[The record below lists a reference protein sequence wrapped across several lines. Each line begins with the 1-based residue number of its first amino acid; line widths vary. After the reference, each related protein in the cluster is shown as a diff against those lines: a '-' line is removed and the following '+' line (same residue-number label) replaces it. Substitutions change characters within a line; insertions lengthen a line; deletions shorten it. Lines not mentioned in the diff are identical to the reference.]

1 MGRRFVDGAGTNLYP
16 IIISAEAANIMFTVV
31 GVWGAFVMRRRATKG
46 ALFLAVTFALGLIGI
61 GTLGFGGAPPAA
73 AQAIPKSLEQGG
85 TDDDLRNRKNMWTV
99 GVAGGLMSG
108 TNMTFADEMFQVLD
122 DGDNLRVIP
131 MVTYGAASNLED
143 LLYLRGVDVA
153 VTQSDVFEYFKTQR
167 KIANLE
173 SRVHYILRLPI
184 SEMHLIAGNDIKSI
198 EDLRG
203 KKVNFGPAGSASSLT
218 GTIVFQRFGVKVEPT
233 LYDNPMAMQKLK
245 SGEIAALI
253 RVVGKPV
260 DVLAKIPA
268 SAELHLVP
276 LPYSKAFADVYT
288 LGEFTSQDYPGLVPD
303 GQTVDTIAVP
313 SVLAVYNWPK
323 NTDRYRRVARFVEA
337 LYTKWDKFQEPPR
350 HPKWRDINLAA
361 TVPGWTRSS
370 VADDMLR
377 KLRQD
382 AVAEAPSTSGEF
394 SAFLR
399 TKTAAADT
407 PEQRDALFR
416 EFLHW
421 QQRQRARVQPPH

>member
-1 MGRRFVDGAGTNLYP
+1 
-16 IIISAEAANIMFTVV
+16 
-31 GVWGAFVMRRRATKG
+31 MRKQATEG
-46 ALFLAVTFALGLIGI
+46 ALFLATAFALGLIGI
-61 GTLGFGGAPPAA
+61 GALGIGAAPPAA
-73 AQAIPKSLEQGG
+73 AQAVPKALEQGG

-108 TNMTFADEMFQVLD
+108 TNMKFADEISQVLD

-167 KIANLE
+167 RIANLDG
-173 SRVHYILRLPI
+173 RVNFVLRLPI
-184 SEMHLIAGNDIKSI
+184 AEMHLIAGKDIKTI

-203 KKVNFGPAGSASSLT
+203 KKVNFGPAGSASSVT

-233 LYDNPMAMQKLK
+233 LDDNPTAMEKLE
-245 SGEIAALI
+245 SGEIAALV

-260 DVLAKIPA
+260 DVLAKIPT
-268 SAELHLVP
+268 SAGLHLVP
-276 LPYSKAFADVYT
+276 LPYSKAVADFYT

-303 GQTVDTIAVP
+303 DQTIDTIGVP
-313 SVLAVYNWPK
+313 LVLAVYNWPK

-337 LYTKWDKFQEPPR
+337 LYTKWDRFQQPPR
-350 HPKWRDINLAA
+350 HPKWRDVNLAA
-361 TVPGWTRSS
+361 TVPGWTRWS

-382 AVAEAPSTSGEF
+382 AVAEAPGSSSEF

-399 TKTAAADT
+399 TKTAATDT
-407 PEQRDALFR
+407 PEQRDSLFR
-416 EFLHW
+416 EFLQW

>member
-1 MGRRFVDGAGTNLYP
+1 
-16 IIISAEAANIMFTVV
+16 
-31 GVWGAFVMRRRATKG
+31 
-46 ALFLAVTFALGLIGI
+46 LFLATAFALGLIGM
-61 GTLGFGGAPPAA
+61 GALGVGAAA
-73 AQAIPKSLEQGG
+73 AQAIPKSLEEGG
-85 TDDDLRNRKNMWTV
+85 TDIDLRNRKNMWTV

-108 TNMTFADEMFQVLD
+108 TNMTFADEMAQVLD

-131 MVTYGAASNLED
+131 MVTYGAASNLDD
-143 LLYLRGVDVA
+143 LLYLHGVDVA

-173 SRVHYILRLPI
+173 GRVNYILRLPI
-184 SEMHLIAGNDIKSI
+184 SEMHLIAGKDIKTI

-233 LYDNPMAMQKLK
+233 LYDNPVAMQKLK

-268 SAELHLVP
+268 SAGLHLVP
-276 LPYSKAFADVYT
+276 LPYSKSFADFYT
-288 LGEFTSQDYPGLVPD
+288 LGEFTAQEYPGLVPD

-350 HPKWRDINLAA
+350 HPKWRDVNLAA

-399 TKTAAADT
+399 TKTAATDT

-416 EFLHW
+416 EFLQW

>member
-1 MGRRFVDGAGTNLYP
+1 
-16 IIISAEAANIMFTVV
+16 
-31 GVWGAFVMRRRATKG
+31 MRRRATEG
-46 ALFLAVTFALGLIGI
+46 AVFLATAFALGLIGI
-61 GTLGFGGAPPAA
+61 GASGIGGAPPAA
-73 AQAIPKSLEQGG
+73 AQVIPKSLEEGG
-85 TDDDLRNRKNMWTV
+85 TDNDLRNRKNMWTV

-108 TNMTFADEMFQVLD
+108 TNMTFADEMSQVLD

-131 MVTYGAASNLED
+131 MVTYGAASNLDD

-167 KIANLE
+167 KIANIDG
-173 SRVHYILRLPI
+173 RINYILRLPI
-184 SEMHLIAGNDIKSI
+184 SEMHLIAGKDIKTI

-268 SAELHLVP
+268 SAGLHLVP
-276 LPYSKAFADVYT
+276 LPYSKTFADFYT
-288 LGEFTSQDYPGLVPD
+288 LGEFTSQEYPGLVPE

-313 SVLAVYNWPK
+313 SVLAVFNWPK

-337 LYTKWDKFQEPPR
+337 LYTKWDKFLEPPR
-350 HPKWRDINLAA
+350 HPKWKDVNLAA
-361 TVPGWTRSS
+361 TVPGWTRWS

-382 AVAEAPSTSGEF
+382 AVAEAPSTSAEF
-394 SAFLR
+394 SMFLR
-399 TKTAAADT
+399 TRTAATDT
-407 PEQRDALFR
+407 PEQREALFR
-416 EFLHW
+416 EFLQW

>member
-1 MGRRFVDGAGTNLYP
+1 
-16 IIISAEAANIMFTVV
+16 
-31 GVWGAFVMRRRATKG
+31 
-46 ALFLAVTFALGLIGI
+46 LFLAGVLALGLMGIGALGI
-61 GTLGFGGAPPAA
+61 GTSRPVA
-73 AQAIPKSLEQGG
+73 AQAVSKSLEQGG
-85 TDDDLRNRKNMWTV
+85 AEDELRNRKNMWVV

-108 TNMTFADEMFQVLD
+108 TNMRFADEMAQVLD

-131 MVTYGAASNLED
+131 MMTYGAASNLED
-143 LLYLRGVDVA
+143 LLFLRGVDVA
-153 VTQSDVFEYFKTQR
+153 ITQSDVFEYFKSQR

-173 SRVHYILRLPI
+173 GRVHYILRLPI
-184 SEMHLIAGNDIKSI
+184 SEMHLIAGEDIRSI

-233 LYDNPMAMQKLK
+233 LYDNPTAMQKLE

-260 DVLAKIPA
+260 DGLTKIPA
-268 SAELHLVP
+268 SAGLHLVP
-276 LPYSKAFADVYT
+276 LPYSKNLADFYT
-288 LGEFTSQDYPGLVPD
+288 LGEFTSEDYPGLVAD
-303 GQTVDTIAVP
+303 GETVDTIAVP

-323 NTDRYRRVARFVEA
+323 NSDRYRRLARFVEA
-337 LYTKWDKFQEPPR
+337 LYSKWDKFQESPR
-350 HPKWRDINLAA
+350 HPKWKDVNLAA
-361 TVPGWTRSS
+361 TVSGWTRWS
-370 VADDMLR
+370 VAEDMLR

-382 AVAEAPSTSGEF
+382 AVAEAPSTNGEF

-399 TKTAAADT
+399 TKTAATDT

-416 EFLHW
+416 EFVQW
-421 QQRQRARVQPPH
+421 QQRQRARVPPPH

>member
-1 MGRRFVDGAGTNLYP
+1 
-16 IIISAEAANIMFTVV
+16 
-31 GVWGAFVMRRRATKG
+31 MRRQATEG
-46 ALFLAVTFALGLIGI
+46 ALFLATAFALGLIGMGALGI
-61 GTLGFGGAPPAA
+61 GAGAPAA

-108 TNMTFADEMFQVLD
+108 TNMTFADEMAQVLD

-131 MVTYGAASNLED
+131 MVTYGAASNLDD

-167 KIANLE
+167 KIVNLDG
-173 SRVHYILRLPI
+173 RVNYILRLPI
-184 SEMHLIAGNDIKSI
+184 SEMHLIAGKDIKTI

-218 GTIVFQRFGVKVEPT
+218 GAIVFQRFGVKVEPT
-233 LYDNPMAMQKLK
+233 LYDNPVATQKLK

-268 SAELHLVP
+268 SAGLHLVP
-276 LPYSKAFADVYT
+276 LPYSKTFADFYT

-337 LYTKWDKFQEPPR
+337 LYTKWNRFQEPPR
-350 HPKWRDINLAA
+350 HPKWRDVNLAA

-399 TKTAAADT
+399 TKTAATDT

-416 EFLHW
+416 EFLQW

>member
-1 MGRRFVDGAGTNLYP
+1 
-16 IIISAEAANIMFTVV
+16 
-31 GVWGAFVMRRRATKG
+31 MRKQATEG
-46 ALFLAVTFALGLIGI
+46 ALFLATAFALGLIGI
-61 GTLGFGGAPPAA
+61 GAFGVAPPAG
-73 AQAIPKSLEQGG
+73 AQVIPKSLEQGG

-108 TNMTFADEMFQVLD
+108 TNMTFADEMAQVLD

-167 KIANLE
+167 KIANLDG
-173 SRVHYILRLPI
+173 RINYILRLPI
-184 SEMHLIAGNDIKSI
+184 SEMHLIAGKDVKSI

-218 GTIVFQRFGVKVEPT
+218 GTIVFQRFGVKVEST
-233 LYDNPMAMQKLK
+233 LYDNPVAMQKLK

-253 RVVGKPV
+253 RVIGKPV

-268 SAELHLVP
+268 SAGLHLVP
-276 LPYSKAFADVYT
+276 LSYSKNFADFYT

-303 GQTVDTIAVP
+303 GQTIDTIAVP

-337 LYTKWDKFQEPPR
+337 LYTKWEKFQEPPR
-350 HPKWRDINLAA
+350 HPKWRDVNLAA

-399 TKTAAADT
+399 TKTAATDT

-416 EFLHW
+416 EFLQW